1 MQVPSGEYCIY
12 LRKSRADLDAEARGE
27 GETLAKH
34 KRLLLA
40 QAKRLKINITQIYQ
54 EIVSGDR
61 ISDRPEVMKLLG
73 DVEDGK
79 WKGVLVVEVER
90 LARGDTIDQGMVAQ
104 AFKRS
109 STLII
114 TPNKTYDP
122 NNEFD
127 EEYFEFG
134 LFMSR
139 REYKTIKRRL
149 QRGRE
154 SSAGE
159 GNYIGTR
166 PPYGY
171 QIAYNERGERFLE
184 PHPEQSPV
192 VKMIF
197 DWYVNGV
204 DENGEITDMG
214 GIKIARRLDSMGVPT
229 YKGTTKWNFNVILQ
243 MLKNEVY
250 VGRIQ
255 WKKMIRQKSVNSLKK
270 YDIKQREKEDWINV
284 EGKHEAI
291 IDEETFERA
300 ALKLKNNLSLP
311 VRESYK
317 VVNPMAGLIF
327 CGKCNR
333 SMVLKPFPK
342 YRKTAGYSLMCNNK
356 HCDCK
361 GSNFDLVENRII
373 EATKEWLKQ
382 YKLSIGKRKVKE
394 SNFEVYEQL
403 AKSLREE
410 LTQLE
415 SQKSSL
421 FDFLERKIYDEET
434 FLERSK
440 NLSERIQQKQE
451 QLKKSESQLQDLRSR
466 EHTTKDIIPTI
477 EQNLLSYKKST
488 DQQKKNSNIK
498 SILARVEYVKEKH
511 QTGDEFIIKI
521 TPRIR

>member
-40 QAKRLKINITQIYQ
+40 LAKRLKINITQIYQ

-104 AFKRS
+104 AFKQS
-109 STLII
+109 STLIV

-171 QIAYNERGERFLE
+171 QLAYNERGERFLE
-184 PHPEQSPV
+184 PHPEQANV

-197 DWYVNGV
+197 DWYVNGLE
-204 DENGEITDMG
+204 ENGELTDMG
-214 GIKIARRLDSMGVPT
+214 GVKIARRLDALGIPT
-229 YKGTTKWNFNVILQ
+229 YRGTTKWGFNVILQ
-243 MLKNEVY
+243 MLRNEVY
-250 VGRIQ
+250 IGRIQ
-255 WKKMIRQKSVNSLKK
+255 WKKSNRQKSSSGDRK
-270 YDIKQREKEDWINV
+270 YNIKQRDKEEWINV
-284 EGKHEAI
+284 EGKHEPL
-291 IDEETFERA
+291 IDDETFERA
-300 ALKLKNNLSLP
+300 ALKLKNNLSNP
-311 VRESYK
+311 VRDEFK
-317 VVNPMAGLIF
+317 IVNPMAGLIF
-327 CGKCNR
+327 CGKCEKA
-333 SMVLKPFPK
+333 MVLKAFPK
-342 YRKTAGYSLMCNNK
+342 YRRTKGYSILCNNK
-356 HCDCK
+356 YCDCK

-373 EATKEWLKQ
+373 EAAREWLKQ
-382 YKLSIGKRKVKE
+382 YKLSVSKRKAKE
-394 SNFEVYEQL
+394 TNFDVYEQVTKTL
-403 AKSLREE
+403 QEE
-410 LTQLE
+410 LKQLE
-415 SQKSSL
+415 AQKSSL

-451 QLKKSESQLQDLRSR
+451 QLKQSQVQLEEMRKK
-466 EHTTKDIIPTI
+466 EHTKKDVIPTI
-477 EQNLLSYKKST
+477 EQALASYKRSK
-488 DQQKKNSNIK
+488 DQQKKNNNIK
-498 SILARVEYVKEKH
+498 SILARVEYTKEKH
-511 QTGDEFIIKI
+511 QSGDDFSIKI
-521 TPRIR
+521 VPRIR